1 MLVLGINT
9 VGNACD
15 AALLDD
21 ARVIASRSEP
31 MEQGHDAR
39 LAPLVVELM
48 REAAIG
54 VGQLERIA
62 VIVGPGSF
70 AGVRVGVAFARG
82 LGLALETQVAG
93 VTSLEALG
101 AGEGRV
107 LGLLPAKR
115 RPPEVTWW
123 AQVLVDGVGIGQPEE
138 ADRDRLVAMATGVSK
153 ILGGDVAGLAVAAAA
168 PTAINAARFA
178 LRFAAGAALPP
189 PTPVYA
195 RAPDAKPQMPKPVAQ
210 A

>member
-39 LAPLVVELM
+39 LALLVAELM
-48 REAAIG
+48 GEAGVG
-54 VGQLERIA
+54 VGQIERIA
-62 VIVGPGSF
+62 VIIGPGSF

-82 LGLALETQVAG
+82 LALALETPAVG

-101 AGEGRV
+101 AGEGRTLGV
-107 LGLLPAKR
+107 LAAKR

-123 AQVLVDGVGIGQPEE
+123 AQVLENGVGSEPPEE
-138 ADRDRLVAMATGVSK
+138 ADHDRLAVMARGAST
-153 ILGGDVAGLAVAAAA
+153 ILGGEAAGLAVTFAA
-168 PTAINAARFA
+168 PTAINAALFARRF
-178 LRFAAGAALPP
+178 GPGDALPP

-195 RAPDAKPQMPKPVAQ
+195 RAPDAKPQAIKPVLLA
-210 A
+210 